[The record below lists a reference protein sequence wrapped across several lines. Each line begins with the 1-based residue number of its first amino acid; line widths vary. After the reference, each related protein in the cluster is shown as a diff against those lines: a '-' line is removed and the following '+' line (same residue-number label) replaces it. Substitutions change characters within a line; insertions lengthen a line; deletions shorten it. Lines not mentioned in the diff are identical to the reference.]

1 MPICCYNVI
10 RRPAGASNGSNSIS
24 LPQYPTLVHLILSR
38 VCFPSAGSDHF
49 KTWPDLL
56 CMQVYHK
63 SITIASSAT
72 DSHLIKNFPDFIQ
85 TENLLPCLQNPII
98 LPYTNPLRFSPNCH
112 ILYWGMISVIS
123 SCFRICRLFIQIF
136 EVNFSC
142 ALSKHGRRVLIKIL
156 DWPFREI

>member
-1 MPICCYNVI
+1 VPKCCYNVI
-10 RRPAGASNGSNSIS
+10 RRTAGASIGSNSIS

-49 KTWPDLL
+49 RTWPDVL

-85 TENLLPCLQNPII
+85 TKNLLPCLQNPII
-98 LPYTNPLRFSPNCH
+98 LPYTNPIRFSPHRH
-112 ILYWGMISVIS
+112 ILHWIMISVIS
-123 SCFRICRLFIQIF
+123 SCFRIYRL
-136 EVNFSC
+136 
-142 ALSKHGRRVLIKIL
+142 L
-156 DWPFREI
+156 FRFFR